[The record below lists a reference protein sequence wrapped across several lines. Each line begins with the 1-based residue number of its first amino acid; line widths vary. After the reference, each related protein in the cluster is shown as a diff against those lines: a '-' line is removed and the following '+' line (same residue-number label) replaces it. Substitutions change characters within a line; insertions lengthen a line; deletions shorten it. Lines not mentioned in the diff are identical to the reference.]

1 KVTETFSLP
10 IIRVRDSLLGLQ
22 ELARNYRRSLSIPVV
37 GITGSSGKTSTKDL
51 LRAVFEKQGLVNATH
66 GNLNNHIGLPLS
78 VLNTSGRD
86 EFAVFEM
93 GMSHPGEIE
102 RLAEIAQPT
111 AGVITC
117 IGTAHLGQMGSQEAI
132 AEEKGMLVEAIR
144 SDGFVVLPANDPF
157 TPSLRERCQGSVI
170 TAGVEGGDVEA
181 SQLEMD
187 FDEVRFVVKARGEVV
202 PGKLPTAAEHMVR
215 NAMLAIGVALEWG
228 LSLGDAVASLE
239 EGVLTEGRLQRK
251 VIRGISFLDDSYNAN
266 PESMAAALSTLKS
279 LPITGRRIA
288 ILGKMAELG
297 DHADEAHR
305 ALGRE
310 AAEKGID
317 IVIGIGE
324 EGALIGQGA
333 GTAVAAHLFEDH
345 REVATFLRSEVNEDD
360 VVLLKG
366 SRSARMETVLTCLTS
381 S

>member
-1 KVTETFSLP
+1 MKETDILTISEWSGGDLLQGIPAQTVSAISTDTRALRGGELFVALKGERFDAHDYLDEAVAAGAGALLVQELPKVTETFSLP

-157 TPSLRERCQGSVI
+157 
-170 TAGVEGGDVEA
+170 
-181 SQLEMD
+181 
-187 FDEVRFVVKARGEVV
+187 
-202 PGKLPTAAEHMVR
+202 
-215 NAMLAIGVALEWG
+215 
-228 LSLGDAVASLE
+228 
-239 EGVLTEGRLQRK
+239 
-251 VIRGISFLDDSYNAN
+251 
-266 PESMAAALSTLKS
+266 
-279 LPITGRRIA
+279 
-288 ILGKMAELG
+288 
-297 DHADEAHR
+297 
-305 ALGRE
+305 
-310 AAEKGID
+310 
-317 IVIGIGE
+317 
-324 EGALIGQGA
+324 
-333 GTAVAAHLFEDH
+333 
-345 REVATFLRSEVNEDD
+345 
-360 VVLLKG
+360 
-366 SRSARMETVLTCLTS
+366 
-381 S
+381 